1 MDRNSKGKNNK
12 ITARCRMQETRG
24 KRQMKVGSRQY
35 AVGRK
40 KLFTAYCLLLTA
52 YCLLLSTPAY
62 GADKGTRRSD
72 EPAVIERIIKVE
84 GTIERPRVIFIV
96 PMSKLWKDDIFK
108 KSFVDDILKPIYPK
122 FAINPEDRTKAISE
136 YKK

>member
-24 KRQMKVGSRQY
+24 KRSV
-35 AVGRK
+35 
-40 KLFTAYCLLLTA
+40 FCLLFPVF
-52 YCLLLSTPAY
+52 CLLISTPAY
-62 GADKGTRRSD
+62 GADKGTPRSD